1 LDRELV
7 RRGWSAKDLADAAGC
22 SPGTIS
28 AARHGRALT
37 SSTVA
42 KIARALRDAPIVNG
56 IDELLGVDGVGVD
69 GWPAKQQPADEP
81 RGDGRASS
89 RSRRHARTGG
99 RASRSR

>member
-28 AARHGRALT
+28 SARHGRALT

-42 KIARALRDAPIVNG
+42 KIARALRDAPIVKG
-56 IDELLGVDGVGVD
+56 IDELLGADGVGMD
-69 GWPAKQQPADEP
+69 GWRAKRQPAADP
-81 RGDGRASS
+81 RGDGRAANSS
-89 RSRRHARTGG
+89 RRRGRTGE
-99 RASRSR
+99 RASTTR